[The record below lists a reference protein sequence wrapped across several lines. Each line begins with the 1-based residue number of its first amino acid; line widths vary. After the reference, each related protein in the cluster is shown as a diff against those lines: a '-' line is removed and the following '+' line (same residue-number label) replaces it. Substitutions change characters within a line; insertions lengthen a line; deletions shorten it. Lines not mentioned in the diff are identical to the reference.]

1 MVGETTPVLPGDRVT
16 VPPPI
21 SLGSGI
27 HLIPAPLPFKSP
39 LWVNTYVVEADDGLL
54 LIDCG
59 TDWEPGRTALR
70 EGFKTLGLDESA
82 VHTLLVSHLHPDHV
96 GMSSRLVRELGC
108 RFVMHERAG
117 SMVDRYNDTPG
128 YVERLR
134 GIAHTHGVPD
144 EIIAAAAN
152 TQRADY
158 MPLIDPPDHLVVD
171 GDEIALGAGRSL
183 LVVHTPGHEPAHIC
197 LRDTMTGIFF
207 SGDHVLPRISPVIMY
222 DVGIGDPLG
231 DYMESLHRLI
241 SMGIGV
247 TYPAHGTLIDQGE
260 ERARQILLHHDR
272 RLRDMA
278 DLVRLADTNAWA
290 VMLQSFRPNLDPV
303 SARLAFL
310 ETVSHLEHLR
320 IEGRIHAVDEEGEVF
335 YRA

>member
-1 MVGETTPVLPGDRVT
+1 LSSPEPV
-16 VPPPI
+16 

-39 LWVNTYVVEADDGLL
+39 AWVNTYAIETGEGLL

-59 TDWEPGRTALR
+59 TDWEPGREALR
-70 EGFKTLGLDESA
+70 DGFATLGLDESA
-82 VHTLLVSHLHPDHV
+82 VHSLVVSHLHPDHV

-117 SMVDRYNDTPG
+117 KLVDRYNDTPG
-128 YVERLR
+128 TVTRLR
-134 GIAHTHGVPD
+134 ALAHTHGVPD
-144 EIIAAAAN
+144 EIVAAAAD
-152 TQRADY
+152 TRRADD
-158 MPLIDPPDHLVVD
+158 MPLIDPPDHLVAD
-171 GDEIALGAGRSL
+171 GDEIDLGGGRVL
-183 LVVHTPGHEPAHIC
+183 VVVHTPGHEPAHIC
-197 LRDTMTGIFF
+197 LRDSRTGILF

-222 DVGIGDPLG
+222 DIDIGDPLG
-231 DYMESLHRLI
+231 DYLTSLKRLI
-241 SMGIGV
+241 TMEIGL
-247 TYPAHGTLIDQGE
+247 TYPAHGTIIEQGD

-278 DLVRLADTNAWA
+278 ELVRKGDTNAWK
-290 VMLQSFRPNLDPV
+290 VMTQSFRPNLDPI

-320 IEGRIHAVDEEGEVF
+320 ILGRVETEDHDGRISYQG
-335 YRA
+335 

>member
-1 MVGETTPVLPGDRVT
+1 MSL
-16 VPPPI
+16 PPPQ

-39 LWVNTYVVEADDGLL
+39 EWVNTYAIEADGGLL

-70 EGFKTLGLDESA
+70 EGIRTLGLDESA

-117 SMVDRYNDTPG
+117 SLVDRYNDTPG
-128 YVERLR
+128 YMARLK
-134 GIAHTHGVPD
+134 GIALTHGVPD
-144 EIIAAAAN
+144 QIVAAA
-152 TQRADY
+152 TSTERADY
-158 MPLIDPPDHLVVD
+158 MPIIDPPDHLVHD
-171 GDEIALGAGRSL
+171 GEEISLGDGRSL
-183 LVVHTPGHEPAHIC
+183 QVLHTPGHDPAHIC
-197 LRDTMTGIFF
+197 LRDNHTGILF

-222 DVGIGDPLG
+222 DTDIGDPLG
-231 DYMESLHRLI
+231 DYLESLQRLI
-241 SMGIGV
+241 ALRIGL
-247 TYPAHGTLIDQGE
+247 TYPAHGTIIEQGD

-278 DLVRLADTNAWA
+278 DLVRQADTTAWA
-290 VMLQSFRPNLDPV
+290 VMTRSFRANLDPI

-320 IEGRIHAVDEEGEVF
+320 GLGRIQSEDREGTIR
-335 YRA
+335 YHS